1 MHVLRLTDTK
11 VPYAMAIVPSS
22 RPDVDA
28 ATGLHSAGQYNE
40 ANETVKQVQDSA
52 RDDQVDLKASPESG
66 NLVSRN
72 PDSGAAARAIAK

>member
-1 MHVLRLTDTK
+1 
-11 VPYAMAIVPSS
+11 
-22 RPDVDA
+22 
-28 ATGLHSAGQYNE
+28 
-40 ANETVKQVQDSA
+40 VKQVQDSA